1 MATRYLFLIAA
12 TWAVIGI
19 LLAVVMRRK
28 GYDFFQ
34 WLVVGVVLGPL
45 AVPLAIERSL
55 VHGRALRQSEHT
67 PTGDSVGFDVL
78 AGLDGSSDAV
88 NALDSALGLFGGL
101 VTSVTIVTVLNYD
114 SQSSPTGL
122 AAQTEA
128 QLALDAVADRL
139 TVSPVTT
146 TLLYGRPDQA
156 LAEFARTA
164 GIELIVVGARR
175 RDASHAMFGSA
186 TARLAGGCQMPIFV
200 GPNPE
205 SSR

>member
-55 VHGRALRQSEHT
+55 VHGRALRQSKHT

-78 AGLDGSSDAV
+78 AGLDGTADAV

-101 VTSVTIVTVLNYD
+101 VTSVTIATVLNYD
-114 SQSSPTGL
+114 SQSSLTGL
-122 AAQTEA
+122 ADQTEA
-128 QLALDAVADRL
+128 QLALDSVADRL

-164 GIELIVVGARR
+164 GIELIVIGARR
-175 RDASHAMFGSA
+175 RDVSHAMFGSA
-186 TARLAGGCQMPIFV
+186 TARLADGCQIPLFV
-200 GPNPE
+200 GPTTE
-205 SSR
+205 SSG